1 MRSKRYRFLVDE
13 CIGRRFHRLL
23 EMKYDSMFVGDWRR
37 GAEDIEVVLKAIDD
51 DRIIITEDK
60 DFGEIIFKYRLV
72 PPGSILFR
80 TKTTN
85 PQRRLDLLEKALE
98 GADPR
103 GKVVVI
109 SEKATRVRPILTK

>member
-1 MRSKRYRFLVDE
+1 
-13 CIGRRFHRLL
+13 
-23 EMKYDSMFVGDWRR
+23 MKYDSIFVGDWKR

-72 PPGSILFR
+72 PPGLILFR

-85 PQRRLDLLEKALE
+85 PHRRLDLLEKALK
-98 GADPR
+98 GADPH
-103 GKVVVI
+103 GKIIVI
-109 SEKATRVRPILTK
+109 SERATRVRPISTK

>member
-72 PPGSILFR
+72 PPGLILFR
-80 TKTTN
+80 TRTTN
-85 PQRRLDLLEKALE
+85 PQRRLDLLEKVLKKV
-98 GADPR
+98 DPYE
-103 GKVVVI
+103 KIIVI
-109 SEKATRVRPILTK
+109 SEKAIRVRPIPTE